1 MIFISVYLYQLYINM
16 KIFLIY
22 TKWNKYNKSLC
33 LNFYYVQRACTQ
45 GRKQKSW
52 IEMMALFISYYFIC
66 YCYNVFTQLLK
77 VRRQTGSGWTNIF
90 SFNNITYEVQENKH
104 QQQSQLSE
112 LQKYREIQVIF
123 NSSNLPRKYF
133 KEILILLLKSSM
145 VPFVLTF
152 FIYFPSDISFR
163 WLFHLQQSKWLHF

>member
-1 MIFISVYLYQLYINM
+1 MYSGQ
-16 KIFLIY
+16 K
-22 TKWNKYNKSLC
+22 TEE
-33 LNFYYVQRACTQ
+33 LNRDD
-45 GRKQKSW
+45 GS
-52 IEMMALFISYYFIC
+52 IYFIL
-66 YCYNVFTQLLK
+66 FHLLLLECLHTITESQK
-77 VRRQTGSGWTNIF
+77 TNNGSGWTNIF